1 MYLGKCKGLICNISK
16 ESPNGTVL
24 ITGISG
30 SGKSCRQNQIEL
42 QEANS
47 GNTVIVLDI
56 SRNHQNK
63 DILGEIKEEYHT
75 RTNRIDVLSEG
86 ICMNPFE
93 AMTDKAGKKE
103 PYAHLVNAN
112 VQALSCAKNMGNRQI
127 GVLREAIEEVLAK
140 QADHSEYDAMDALR
154 EVFLSHREPE
164 WKSVYQNLWTIIQ
177 SNIFRPKGK
186 RLVLGKINI
195 LDLSDADPLSR
206 IVLAELI
213 LTCLWRLA
221 YSGWALEG
229 NTVTLSID
237 EFQHCYAKRHSVLK
251 EILREGRKFG
261 VQLLLTTQTTGDFTT
276 QDKAILA
283 QAATHLYF
291 RPSAYDLKKQANEI
305 ERSKHEKWMNL
316 LEKLKIGECIAVG
329 NLEINGREIR
339 RPLKL
344 I

>member
-154 EVFLSHREPE
+154 
-164 WKSVYQNLWTIIQ
+164 
-177 SNIFRPKGK
+177 
-186 RLVLGKINI
+186 
-195 LDLSDADPLSR
+195 
-206 IVLAELI
+206 
-213 LTCLWRLA
+213 
-221 YSGWALEG
+221 
-229 NTVTLSID
+229 
-237 EFQHCYAKRHSVLK
+237 
-251 EILREGRKFG
+251 
-261 VQLLLTTQTTGDFTT
+261 
-276 QDKAILA
+276 
-283 QAATHLYF
+283 
-291 RPSAYDLKKQANEI
+291 
-305 ERSKHEKWMNL
+305 
-316 LEKLKIGECIAVG
+316 
-329 NLEINGREIR
+329 
-339 RPLKL
+339 
-344 I
+344 